1 MGRTR
6 EMEMGQRVRTV
17 VVEVVTWTVTFIGV
31 RKILSKR
38 SFDFWNRVVSLIHVA
53 VALWLCSVS
62 VEDWKHPLQPLAS
75 PAAPLQIR
83 ALSMSLSYFIYD
95 FSCCLFDSSISVSNC
110 IHHLVSILGLGVGV
124 VYATCGSE
132 LTGCLWLM
140 EISNPFMHMRELLKE
155 LGYKDSRLSLLND
168 ICFAFIFTLARL
180 MVGPYLVYLTITAN
194 NPLIVKVTSVGL
206 QVVSIFWFYKIAKM
220 VQYKIAKAKKSQKTL

>member
-1 MGRTR
+1 
-6 EMEMGQRVRTV
+6 MEMGQRVRTV
-17 VVEVVTWTVTFIGV
+17 VVGVVAWTVTFIGV

-38 SFDFWNRVVSLIHVA
+38 SFDFCNRVVSLIHVA

-75 PAAPLQIR
+75 PAAPLQ
-83 ALSMSLSYFIYD
+83 
-95 FSCCLFDSSISVSNC
+95 
-110 IHHLVSILGLGVGV
+110 
-124 VYATCGSE
+124 CGSE

>member
-1 MGRTR
+1 
-6 EMEMGQRVRTV
+6 MEMGQRVRTV
-17 VVEVVTWTVTFIGV
+17 AVGVVAWTVTFIGV
-31 RKILSKR
+31 RKILSER
-38 SFDFWNRVVSLIHVA
+38 SFDFCNRVVSLIHVA

-62 VEDWKHPLQPLAS
+62 VEDWKRPLQPLAS
-75 PAAPLQIR
+75 PATPLQIR

-95 FSCCLFDSSISVSNC
+95 FGCCLFDSSISVSNC

-155 LGYKDSRLSLLND
+155 LGYKDSRLSIQND

-194 NPLIVKVTSVGL
+194 NPLIVKVTSVSL